1 MGKIIE
7 FPCKDYYEEWNYE
20 DYYANEEFEEQ
31 DCGWNGEVLVNDGF
45 VRGFVRKCLMFI
57 LIRL

>member
-7 FPCKDYYEEWNYE
+7 FPCRDYYEEYE
-20 DYYANEEFEEQ
+20 DYYSEEFEVQ
-31 DCGWNGEVLVNDGF
+31 DYKEEVQVKENW
-45 VRGFVRKCLMFI
+45 VKGFVRKCLMFV

>member
-7 FPCKDYYEEWNYE
+7 FPCNDYYEEWNYE

-31 DCGWNGEVLVNDGF
+31 GYGNYAVQIKDGL
-45 VRGFVRKCLMFI
+45 VRGFVRKCLMFV
-57 LIRL
+57 LMRL

>member
-7 FPCKDYYEEWNYE
+7 FPCRDYYEEYE
-20 DYYANEEFEEQ
+20 DYYGEEFEEQ
-31 DCGWNGEVLVNDGF
+31 GYDYGNYGEEVLVKENW
-45 VRGFVRKCLMFI
+45 VRGFVRKCLMFL